1 MPDTLTTSLL
11 LFLVG
16 LIAGTLNV
24 IAGGGSM
31 LTLPVLIFLGL
42 PPTVA
47 NGTNRV
53 AILIETMGASWS
65 FHRRG
70 LISKEWLLVAL
81 PPAVLGAVLGTL
93 AAVSIGEIAFQRI
106 LAVILVGAAAWTVW
120 HPTRPPEETD
130 ADLPTGAR
138 RWAYVAGFFLIGV
151 YGGFIQA
158 GVGFLLLAATSVAGL
173 NLIRGNALKVIVVLA
188 FTPLAL
194 VLFAWNG
201 KVDWAMGFALAAGN
215 LLGGL
220 AGVHLQVLK
229 GHKWVRG
236 VVTVI
241 IMLFSARLLFSN

>member
-24 IAGGGSM
+24 LAGGGSM

-53 AILIETMGASWS
+53 AILIETMGTSWS
-65 FHRRG
+65 FQRRG

-93 AAVSIGEIAFQRI
+93 AAVSIGEIALQRI

-120 HPTRPPEETD
+120 HPIRPPEETD
-130 ADLPTGAR
+130 VDLPAGAR

-201 KVDWAMGFALAAGN
+201 KVDWAMGLALAAGN

-220 AGVHLQVLK
+220 TGVHLQVLK

-241 IMLFSARLLFSN
+241 IILFAARLLFSR